1 MSISRRSFVRMTAG
15 AGLASMVA
23 PSFARF
29 CPAASPMRV
38 LILGGTSFLG
48 PACTDVLLA
57 HGHHVTHFNRGRLE
71 TKRKEAGRASVVP
84 DGVEVLYGNR
94 DPDKTADEWKGPQD
108 GERDPQ
114 SPKGLS
120 QLVGKKWDA
129 VIDTSGYAPRIVRAS
144 AELLKDVVKSY
155 VFISTISVYA
165 KNDTPE
171 ADETAAVGHMDDES
185 IEEMGANFE
194 HYGPLKALCEKAA
207 ESVMP
212 GRVCNIRPGFIV
224 GPRDVSNRFMY
235 WPRRISEGGEM
246 AIPGAPEDPMQMI
259 DVRDL
264 AEWIVHVIEK
274 SVFGTFNA
282 TSPSGAMTLG
292 SFVAA
297 CREGVG
303 ADTKFTWIDREFAQA
318 EEFSLPLAIP
328 PIGELAGFHRRST
341 ERAMKA
347 GLKIRPMAQTAE
359 ATLKWYNDLTPE
371 VQARV
376 GAHVIKKAAEEEL
389 LRRWH
394 ERT

>member
-1 MSISRRSFVRMTAG
+1 MSISRRTFVRLSAG
-15 AGLASMVA
+15 AGFASLVA
-23 PSFARF
+23 PSFAGILNSV
-29 CPAASPMRV
+29 SPMRV

-48 PACTDVLLA
+48 PACTDVLLSR
-57 HGHHVTHFNRGRLE
+57 GHHVTHFNRGRLE
-71 TKRKEAGRASVVP
+71 SKRKESGRPSVVP

-171 ADETAAVGHMDDES
+171 ADESAAVGHMDDES
-185 IEEMGANFE
+185 IEEMGSNFE
-194 HYGPLKALCEKAA
+194 YYGPLKALCEKAA
-207 ESVMP
+207 DSVMP

-224 GPRDVSNRFMY
+224 GPRDVSNRYMY

-246 AIPGAPEDPMQMI
+246 AIPGAPEDPIQMI

-264 AEWIVHVIEK
+264 AEWIVHVIEN
-274 SVFGTFNA
+274 SVSGTFNA
-282 TSPSGAMTLG
+282 TSPSGAMTLR
-292 SFVAA
+292 SFVEG
-297 CREGVG
+297 CRDGVG
-303 ADTKFTWIDREFAQA
+303 ADTKFTWVDREFAQS
-318 EEFSLPLAIP
+318 EEFSLPLAIAP
-328 PIGELAGFHRRST
+328 FGEYAGFHRRST

-347 GLKIRPMAQTAE
+347 GLKIRNAAKTAE
-359 ATLKWYNDLTPE
+359 ATLKWYKDLTPE

-376 GAHVIKKAAEEEL
+376 GAHVLKKSAEEEL
-389 LRRWH
+389 LRKWH
-394 ERT
+394 ERS